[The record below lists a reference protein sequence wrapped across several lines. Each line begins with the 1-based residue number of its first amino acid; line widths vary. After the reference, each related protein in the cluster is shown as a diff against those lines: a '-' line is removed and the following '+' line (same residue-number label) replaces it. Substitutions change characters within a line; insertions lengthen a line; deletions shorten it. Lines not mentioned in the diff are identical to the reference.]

1 MYHVNS
7 LFEVD
12 NILINNSRPEKMRAL
27 ARTDEPDLSA
37 ATAAAYLIG
46 FIPGCLASLVLPVAF
61 GTTRQFR
68 HKLRRALC
76 LAPLRQRRRARDR
89 SFSSSSRGGRGS
101 YENSSTHDVFA
112 DMDSDAGILSRHRR
126 LSMEKKLRIEVTYE
140 FEVRN
145 EVVESKDALARAK
158 KDLKLGLAR
167 GQEGGQQSQQGQGAG
182 RRDDAMGG
190 GRSRSKSRSRRQQ
203 QGGEKGP
210 AAATVVGLQPLE
222 NMGSSAGNRNDA
234 PPMISPLD
242 LGRPLPPTPDPEH
255 HGQQELAT
263 YPFSVD
269 SQRWDDT
276 DRILPKKPSI
286 SFMRGQF

>member
-1 MYHVNS
+1 
-7 LFEVD
+7 
-12 NILINNSRPEKMRAL
+12 MRAL

-76 LAPLRQRRRARDR
+76 LVPLRQRQRRGR
-89 SFSSSSRGGRGS
+89 SSSSFSRGGMGRGS
-101 YENSSTHDVFA
+101 YETSSTHDVFA

-145 EVVESKDALARAK
+145 EVIESKDALARAK

-167 GQEGGQQSQQGQGAG
+167 EEGGQQSQQGQGAG

-203 QGGEKGP
+203 GGEKGP
-210 AAATVVGLQPLE
+210 AATVVGLQPLE